1 LEALENAMSR
11 YCHRLLCTLLL
22 MLPSLGGATQ
32 ESAPVR
38 VGLLL
43 DMEGPYAVISGEGS
57 VVAAELA
64 IRDYGGR
71 VLGRPIELVH
81 ADHGNKVETARE
93 IAARWLDEQGVNVI
107 AEFVGSPIALAIQ
120 ALNRDRAV
128 LLFNAVVTTALTNQ
142 HCALTGIH
150 WMYDSYV
157 YTQVPG
163 SLLTRQGYK
172 RWYVIHLDNAYGQN
186 GLANLRKAVEAN
198 GGTII
203 GTSAHSVNT
212 PLMMRHL
219 LKAEQA
225 GAEVIV
231 LLNAGQD
238 MINGV
243 KQAYDLRSVSR
254 GKAAVAPIG
263 AGSILAHDVGLGT
276 TQGMF
281 LTSTFYWNRDAETR
295 AFSQRFYARTQ
306 RMPTESQAGVYTS
319 LLHYF
324 AAVDK
329 AGTTDA
335 PTVAAAMRS
344 MPVRVPMI
352 RNGRIRA
359 DGRMVHD
366 VDLMQVKR
374 PAESTGPWDN
384 LKPVSQLA
392 GDEAFAPLAQSTCR
406 LVGRAGG
413 DTAGAQQ

>member
-1 LEALENAMSR
+1 MIRSRVLCGFVLAL
-11 YCHRLLCTLLL
+11 L
-22 MLPSLGGATQ
+22 SLGAMAN
-32 ESAPVR
+32 ERAPVR

-43 DMEGPYAVISGEGS
+43 DMKGPYAVISGEGS
-57 VVAAELA
+57 IVAAELA

-81 ADHGNKVETARE
+81 ADHGNKVEAARE
-93 IAARWLDEQGVNVI
+93 IATRWLDEQGVSVI

-120 ALNRDRAV
+120 ELNRDKAV

-142 HCALTGIH
+142 HCAPTGIH

-203 GTSAHSVNT
+203 GTTAHSVNT
-212 PLMMRHL
+212 PQMMRHL
-219 LKAEQA
+219 LAAEQA

-263 AGSILAHDVGLGT
+263 AGSILVHDVGLGT

-281 LTSTFYWNRDAETR
+281 LTSTFYWDRDEETR
-295 AFSQRFYARTQ
+295 AFSQRFYERVQ

-335 PTVAAAMRS
+335 PTVAAVMRA
-344 MPVRVPMI
+344 MPVQVPMI

-374 PAESTGPWDN
+374 PAESSSRWDN
-384 LKPVSQLA
+384 LKLVDQLP
-392 GDEAFAPLAQSTCR
+392 GSEAFAPLAESTCR
-406 LVGRAGG
+406 LVGSAG
-413 DTAGAQQ
+413 DDAARR

>member
-1 LEALENAMSR
+1 MTR
-11 YCHRLLCTLLL
+11 CYRLVSGLLL
-22 MLPSLGGATQ
+22 VLLSLGAMAQNDT
-32 ESAPVR
+32 PVR

-43 DMEGPYAVISGEGS
+43 DMKGPYAVISGEGS
-57 VVAAELA
+57 IVAAELA

-71 VLGRPIELVH
+71 VLGRPIELMH

-93 IAARWLDEQGVNVI
+93 IATGWLDEQGVDVI
-107 AEFVGSPIALAIQ
+107 AEFVGSPIALAVQ
-120 ALNRDRAV
+120 ELNRDRAV
-128 LLFNAVVTTALTNQ
+128 LLFNAVVTTALTDQ

-186 GLANLRKAVEAN
+186 GLANLRKAVESN

-203 GTSAHSVNT
+203 GTTAHSVHT
-212 PLMMRHL
+212 PQMMRHL
-219 LKAEQA
+219 LAAEQA

-263 AGSILAHDVGLGT
+263 AGSILVHDVGLGT

-281 LTSTFYWNRDAETR
+281 LTSTFYWDRDEETR
-295 AFSQRFYARTQ
+295 AFSERFYERVQ

-335 PTVAAAMRS
+335 LTVAAAMRA
-344 MPVRVPMI
+344 MPVQVPMI
-352 RNGRIRA
+352 RNGRIRP

-374 PAESTGPWDN
+374 PAESSSRWDN
-384 LKPVSQLA
+384 LKLVDQLSA
-392 GDEAFAPLAQSTCR
+392 NEAFAPLAESKCR
-406 LVGRAGG
+406 LVDSARDNA
-413 DTAGAQQ
+413 AR